1 MMAADKTT
9 EKATDPNVLALM
21 REVATL
27 RIAVGQ
33 VGLALKQASGF
44 DPRNRSAYGHFA
56 ELAELT
62 TNAEQLGRE
71 GAFMES
77 RPHSSPESRA
87 GAGFLDAGQA
97 A

>member
-1 MMAADKTT
+1 MMAAGKTT
-9 EKATDPNVLALM
+9 ATTDPAMQAVM
-21 REVATL
+21 REIAML

-44 DPRNRSAYGHFA
+44 DPRNRSAYGLLA
-56 ELAELT
+56 EFAELT

-87 GAGFLDAGQA
+87 GAGFLDAGPGA
-97 A
+97 